1 MRRHVLAALCAETVI
16 LVGVLFLGLDMF
28 AHRRVERLGGVNVWG
43 YRGPVMRQKQ
53 SNEIRLGVVGGDLA
67 FGWGVAASET
77 LAPSIRQLV
86 ALEVDRS
93 GRPLTIVTAVNLGAL
108 GLAPDEYD
116 SWITRFA
123 YLRPDVLC
131 VVVDPPNHALADS
144 RFLPDRRS
152 IAFATFGYAP
162 ILPLVAEEKASR
174 IGSRALGSIGMALA
188 RMDKALSRDIASPRD
203 GSYDRSLVLAL
214 GAALRAADAGVVLV
228 LPPHGVD
235 DDAGRAGLQ
244 RLVFSEIGDNKQ
256 RLQIVDLGA
265 SPELSGDELRLDQF
279 NFSAGG
285 HARVA
290 ERVAPAVLALLTSRG
305 KVRS

>member
-1 MRRHVLAALCAETVI
+1 MTRHVLAALCAETVI
-16 LVGVLFLGLDMF
+16 LVGVLLLGLDMF
-28 AHRRVERLGGVNVWG
+28 AHKRVERLGGVNVWG

-86 ALEVDRS
+86 ALEVDKP

-108 GLAPDEYD
+108 GLAPDEYH

-131 VVVDPPNHALADS
+131 VVVDPPNHVLADS

-152 IAFATFGYAP
+152 IAFATFGYSP

-188 RMDKALSRDIASPRD
+188 RMDRALSRDIASPRD
-203 GSYDRSLVLAL
+203 GSYDRSLVSAL

-228 LPPHGVD
+228 LPPHDV
-235 DDAGRAGLQ
+235 DDAGRAALQ
-244 RLVFSEIGDNKQ
+244 RLAFSEVGDNKQ

-265 SPELSGDELRLDQF
+265 SPELGGDELRLDQF

-290 ERVAPAVLALLTSRG
+290 ERIAPAVLALLTSRG